1 MSPVNEKDLTYEGC
15 YGSKLGYDALDDF
28 LDECFQANIDAEKAG
43 SDDRFSTCVW
53 GHSGI
58 GKTAKIKQRAKYP
71 VTWAPNGDEPKE
83 YPGQKVYNVPIAQME
98 EMGDLHGMPD
108 KHVEMAK
115 GEKRQWVPTDVVEG
129 WQKESWDVMASS
141 GVRTMYAPPDW
152 VPREPGPSILLLDDW
167 NRASGRIIKGIMQLL
182 QNYAMVSWSLPP
194 GCNIVLTGNPDEQ
207 DYLVTSIDSA
217 ILTRIRSATLVHEA
231 KEWAVWAQG
240 AGIDSRLISF
250 ALSYPEMMVGPERT
264 NPRTLA
270 EFGRNLKRVPDV
282 KSKENQKKFMMMGNS
297 LLDEDTVRTS
307 MVFFERDVEMVIEPE
322 QILAGEEWIEKK
334 VSKLMKADARG
345 EKRVDV
351 IGVICDRLF
360 AYVVQPDVDPKK
372 NEIENFQKFVTT
384 GSLPEDL
391 RHNLCLRIAR
401 VRDNGRMQKWIM
413 HNKLLTKMIM
423 DVV

>member
-1 MSPVNEKDLTYEGC
+1 
-15 YGSKLGYDALDDF
+15 
-28 LDECFQANIDAEKAG
+28 
-43 SDDRFSTCVW
+43 
-53 GHSGI
+53 
-58 GKTAKIKQRAKYP
+58 
-71 VTWAPNGDEPKE
+71 
-83 YPGQKVYNVPIAQME
+83 
-98 EMGDLHGMPD
+98 
-108 KHVEMAK
+108 
-115 GEKRQWVPTDVVEG
+115 
-129 WQKESWDVMASS
+129 
-141 GVRTMYAPPDW
+141 MYAPPDW